1 MIASGKPS
9 THLARAE
16 RLLGIGDSASIINF
30 AQLAIENFAK
40 AIIALYEV
48 LTWSHDSSSQLLS
61 LMWNTAESRG
71 ASG

>member
-16 RLLGIGDSASIINF
+16 RLLGIGDSASIIHF
-30 AQLAIENFAK
+30 VQLAIENFAK

-48 LTWSHDSSSQLLS
+48 LTCSHDSSSQLLS
-61 LMWNTAESRG
+61 LIVEYCRVSWS
-71 ASG
+71 